1 MEIKNAA
8 SLRKKRTRVLI
19 YPKLLLPLISAIDA
33 MKDLFRCRVIIFI
46 VESSPAC
53 PE

>member
-19 YPKLLLPLISAIDA
+19 YPKLLPLISAIDA
-33 MKDLFRCRVIIFI
+33 MKDLFRCRVIMFI